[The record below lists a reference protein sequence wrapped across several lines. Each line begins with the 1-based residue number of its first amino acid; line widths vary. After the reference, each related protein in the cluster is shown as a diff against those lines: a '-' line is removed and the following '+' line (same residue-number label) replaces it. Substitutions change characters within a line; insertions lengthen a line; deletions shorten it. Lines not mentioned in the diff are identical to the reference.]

1 MSGRWAIILWGWGI
15 FLVFR
20 GAFGLG
26 GVLGA
31 VGLPGLP
38 WGLGLGGSGGVS
50 RGSHF
55 NFGRV
60 NNP

>member
-1 MSGRWAIILWGWGI
+1 MGAGLSYYG
-15 FLVFR
+15 V
-20 GAFGLG
+20 GAFSWCSVVPLDWG

>member
-1 MSGRWAIILWGWGI
+1 MGLGHFPGVPWCLWI
-15 FLVFR
+15 
-20 GAFGLG
+20 G

-31 VGLPGLP
+31 VGLP

>member
-1 MSGRWAIILWGWGI
+1 MGLGHFPGVPWCLWI
-15 FLVFR
+15 
-20 GAFGLG
+20 G